1 MVDKNSKLVSRINQ
15 WNDFD
20 FSFDINPNTSNLL
33 LKRDV
38 ESVKQ
43 SLKNLLLTRKGERP
57 FSLSYGSNLYNFLF
71 DPIDIVTETLIR
83 EEISVSIR
91 NYEPRVNLLN
101 VLVEEEGNNFLRISV
116 ECEIINPDRNVFNF
130 NLLLERIR

>member
-1 MVDKNSKLVSRINQ
+1 MVDKNSKLVSRITQ
-15 WNDFD
+15 WSDFD

-57 FSLSYGSNLYNFLF
+57 FSPNYGSNLYNFLF

-101 VLVEEEGNNFLRISV
+101 VLVEEEGKNSLRIFV
-116 ECEIINPDRNVFNF
+116 ECEIINPERNVFNF

>member
-1 MVDKNSKLVSRINQ
+1 MVDKNSKLVSRINE
-15 WNDFD
+15 WSDFD
-20 FSFDINPNTSNLL
+20 FSFNINPNTSNLL
-33 LKRDV
+33 LKKDV

-57 FSLSYGSNLYNFLF
+57 FSPNYGSNLYNFLF

-83 EEISVSIR
+83 EEISTSIR

-101 VLVEEEGNNFLRISV
+101 VLVEEEGKNFLRISV